1 MESQHKISGVVAK
14 KPSGP
19 EADYS
24 PKKYSLRDQII
35 FGIKLMGIAA
45 IVFLTLWLME

>member
-1 MESQHKISGVVAK
+1 MESKHKVSDVVEK

-35 FGIKLMGIAA
+35 FCIKLIGIAA